1 MEICQRPGLYY
12 FQRGQQSLNDL
23 KTGEIIMGIS
33 KKQGSRSSFFS
44 CTVAIGAV
52 MFFVFTS
59 IWVNAA
65 DKIVT
70 KETLLDRI
78 QIEDMIVRYYVD
90 MSAGKSHDLT
100 TYYTEDAVLDVNG
113 LISKGKEAIE
123 KLYAGLGGGGE
134 APAFKG
140 AMHMLLNNAIINV
153 DGNSATAWFVWTG
166 FMNDD
171 IKGAPRALEQ
181 GTEYDELIKVK
192 GQWFIKKRYITADSG
207 LSGNWPTYKPRSF
220 R

>member
-1 MEICQRPGLYY
+1 
-12 FQRGQQSLNDL
+12 
-23 KTGEIIMGIS
+23 MGIVE
-33 KKQGSRSSFFS
+33 KQDFRSSFFLR
-44 CTVAIGAV
+44 TAVIGAV
-52 MFFVFTS
+52 LFFVFAS
-59 IWVNAA
+59 IGANAA
-65 DKIVT
+65 DKKT
-70 KETLLDRI
+70 TQETLLDRI
-78 QIEDMIVRYYVD
+78 QIEDMIVKYYVD
-90 MSAGKSHDLT
+90 MSSGKSHDLT

-153 DGNSATAWFVWTG
+153 DGTSATAWFVWTG
-166 FMNDD
+166 YINED
-171 IKGAPRALEQ
+171 IKGSPRALEQ
-181 GTEYDELIKVK
+181 GTEYDELIKIK

-207 LSGNWPTYKPRSF
+207 LSGNWPNYKPRSF

>member
-1 MEICQRPGLYY
+1 
-12 FQRGQQSLNDL
+12 
-23 KTGEIIMGIS
+23 MGIT
-33 KKQGSRSSFFS
+33 KKQSSKSGFFS
-44 CTVAIGAV
+44 SKVAVVVAII
-52 MFFVFTS
+52 FVFAS
-59 IWVNAA
+59 IWVKAA

-70 KETLLDRI
+70 QETLLDRI
-78 QIEDMIVRYYVD
+78 QIEDMIVKYYVD

-113 LISKGKEAIE
+113 LVSKGKEAIE

-140 AMHMLLNNAIINV
+140 AMHMLLNNSIINV
-153 DGNSATAWFVWTG
+153 DGNNATAWFVWTG
-166 FMNDD
+166 YINDD
-171 IKGAPRALEQ
+171 IKKSPRALEQ

-207 LSGNWPTYKPRSF
+207 LSGDWPTYKPRSF

>member
-1 MEICQRPGLYY
+1 MDIAKN
-12 FQRGQQSLNDL
+12 QSYR
-23 KTGEIIMGIS
+23 S
-33 KKQGSRSSFFS
+33 KFFS
-44 CTVAIGAV
+44 RATAIAVAVFI
-52 MFFVFTS
+52 VFTS
-59 IWVNAA
+59 ICVNAA
-65 DKIVT
+65 DKMAT
-70 KETLLDRI
+70 QETLLDRI

-90 MSAGKSHDLT
+90 MSSGKSHDLT

-113 LISKGKEAIE
+113 LVSKGKEAIE

-153 DGNSATAWFVWTG
+153 DKNSATAWFVWTG
-166 FMNDD
+166 FINDD
-171 IKGAPRALEQ
+171 IKKSPRALEQ

-207 LSGNWPTYKPRSF
+207 LSGDWPTYKPRSF

>member
-1 MEICQRPGLYY
+1 MCIEKR
-12 FQRGQQSLNDL
+12 
-23 KTGEIIMGIS
+23 
-33 KKQGSRSSFFS
+33 GSRSGFISS
-44 CTVAIGAV
+44 KVAIG
-52 MFFVFTS
+52 MMMLFVFAS
-59 IWVNAA
+59 LRANAA

-70 KETLLDRI
+70 QKTLLDRI

-100 TYYTEDAVLDVNG
+100 SYYAEDAVLDVNG
-113 LISKGKEAIE
+113 LVSKGKEAIE

-166 FMNDD
+166 FINED
-171 IKGAPRALEQ
+171 IKKSPRALEQ
-181 GTEYDELIKVK
+181 GTEYDELFKVK
-192 GQWFIKKRYITADSG
+192 GKWLIKKRFITADSG
-207 LSGNWPTYKPRSF
+207 LSGDWPAYKPRSF

>member
-1 MEICQRPGLYY
+1 
-12 FQRGQQSLNDL
+12 
-23 KTGEIIMGIS
+23 MGII
-33 KKQGSRSSFFS
+33 KKQGSKSGFFS
-44 CTVAIGAV
+44 HTAAIGV
-52 MFFVFTS
+52 TMFFVFAS
-59 IWVNAA
+59 ICANAA

-70 KETLLDRI
+70 QETLLDRI

-100 TYYTEDAVLDVNG
+100 PYYTEDAVLDVNG
-113 LISKGKEAIE
+113 LISKGREAIE
-123 KLYAGLGGGGE
+123 NLYAGLGGGGGE
-134 APAFKG
+134 APVFKG
-140 AMHMLLNNAIINV
+140 TMHMLLNNAIVNV

-171 IKGAPRALEQ
+171 IKGAPKVLEQ
-181 GTEYDELIKVK
+181 GTEYDELVKVK

-207 LSGNWPTYKPRSF
+207 LSSGDWPDYKPRSF